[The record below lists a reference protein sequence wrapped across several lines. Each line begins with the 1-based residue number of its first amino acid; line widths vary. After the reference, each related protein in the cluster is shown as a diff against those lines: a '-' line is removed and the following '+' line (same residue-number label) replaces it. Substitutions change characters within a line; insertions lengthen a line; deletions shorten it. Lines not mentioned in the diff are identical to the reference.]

1 MASKE
6 FTTRDKRRQQ
16 KRPTK
21 GEAKRPCIRRPEAKP
36 QCNDKR
42 GKWGKKNCPP
52 CSAFQGE
59 RRRVNNRRLSRVS
72 RTTRCNKRRALLA
85 EVEAN
90 EAALAQAGKALDWQ
104 EAEVATWQVQIEEM
118 LRLRELLKAM
128 RSANVIAV

>member
-1 MASKE
+1 MAPKIV
-6 FTTRDKRRQQ
+6 KKQAKPRQQ
-16 KRPTK
+16 KRPS
-21 GEAKRPCIRRPEAKP
+21 GSEARRPCIRRPEAKP

-59 RRRVNNRRLSRVS
+59 RRRVNNCRLSRVS
-72 RTTRCNKRRALLA
+72 RTTKGNKRRALLA

-118 LRLRELLKAM
+118 LRLREMLEAM

>member
-1 MASKE
+1 MAPKNVKKQA
-6 FTTRDKRRQQ
+6 KRRQQ
-16 KRPTK
+16 KRPT
-21 GEAKRPCIRRPEAKP
+21 GVEAKRPCIRRPEAKP

-59 RRRVNNRRLSRVS
+59 RRRVNNCRLSRVS
-72 RTTRCNKRRALLA
+72 RTTKCNKRRALLA

-90 EAALAQAGKALDWQ
+90 EATLAQAGKALDWQ
-104 EAEVATWQVQIEEM
+104 EAEVATWQVQVEEM
-118 LRLRELLKAM
+118 LRLREMLKAM